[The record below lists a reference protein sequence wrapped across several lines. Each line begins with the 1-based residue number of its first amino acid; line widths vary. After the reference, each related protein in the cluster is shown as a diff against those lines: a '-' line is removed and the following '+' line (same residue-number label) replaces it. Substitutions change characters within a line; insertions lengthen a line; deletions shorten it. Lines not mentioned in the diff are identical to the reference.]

1 MKEERLAVLRLLE
14 NGVINA
20 DEAERLLNTL
30 RPLPPGRYEMMGE
43 KRAAFNEKMSAAGEN
58 IANFAKKAG
67 KTVGQKTES
76 AAKKA
81 EPMIKKAAEKLG
93 EKTEEVCTSAK
104 NYVDKKKA
112 EREKSYVPDI
122 KEEDVSEVTDE
133 QPASEPAQN
142 TSEDT
147 AGDAYFEAEKDDSAQ
162 DEVFSAETSAQ
173 ESAEEDAPAEEDK

>member
-30 RPLPPGRYEMMGE
+30 RPAVIPPSRMD
-43 KRAAFNEKMSAAGEN
+43 AFNEKMAAAGEN

-67 KTVGQKTES
+67 KTVGKTTEN

-81 EPMIKKAAEKLG
+81 EPVLKKAAEKLG
-93 EKTEEVCTSAK
+93 EKTEDVCTSAK
-104 NYVDKKKA
+104 NYIDKKKA

-122 KEEDVSEVTDE
+122 DDKDVEIISDEEV
-133 QPASEPAQN
+133 
-142 TSEDT
+142 
-147 AGDAYFEAEKDDSAQ
+147 
-162 DEVFSAETSAQ
+162 
-173 ESAEEDAPAEEDK
+173 PAEENPVGEADALKEENDDK